1 MSSYYI
7 YMMTNQQNKVLYT
20 GVTNNLIGRVWQ
32 HKEKLFKGFTSKYNL
47 TKLVY
52 YEIFGEVYDAITR
65 EKHIKGK
72 KRKFKIDLIEKENK
86 DWKDLWSDIIK

>member
-1 MSSYYI
+1 
-7 YMMTNQQNKVLYT
+7 MTNQQNKVLYT
-20 GVTNNLIGRVWQ
+20 GITNNLIGRVWQ

-72 KRKFKIDLIEKENK
+72 KKKI
-86 DWKDLWSDIIK
+86 

>member
-86 DWKDLWSDIIK
+86 DWKDLWSDIIR

>member
-1 MSSYYI
+1 MSSYCI

-20 GVTNNLIGRVWQ
+20 GVTNNLTSRIWQ
-32 HKEKLFKGFTSKYNL
+32 NKEKLFKGFTSKYNL
-47 TKLVY
+47 TKLVH

-65 EKHIKGK
+65 EKYIKGK